1 MVKVAYIAPSGRVEY
16 FGDIGLTP
24 NYDNSI
30 YFASTA
36 AKDTAFDGLVR
47 LGYEDSVSY
56 VYKDRQA
63 FRSALPISTLINC
76 GYIRFK
82 NANFENKWFYAFVTS
97 VDYINNGCTEITF
110 VLDDL
115 MSWMGSFSLGQCL
128 VVREHTETDNYY
140 EHLIEEDLPTG
151 DYTLCGESKLQPD
164 NWGPVLILSVA
175 RVSNTVGAVGQYKGN
190 ILSGATYEK
199 YDISP
204 TGLTDLQTRIDGL
217 IADTKEDAM
226 ISAQIVFGAMA
237 PVATTTA
244 ADPLPIIKNWV
255 GAYAGY
261 EYAGAFGGYVPKN
274 KKLYNYP
281 YRLMSVSNGEGTE
294 IEFRYEHFSDFKP
307 HFYMFGIACDNPEL
321 AIIPTQYKGSGI
333 EYVPDEMLVMRQW
346 PQASIAVD
354 QYKAW
359 VAQMTSG
366 GGWISVLGSIAGTV
380 AGGVAAAA
388 TGNVASL
395 ANSGL
400 SLVEKATSLLAD
412 RQHYK
417 AMPDAVQGTANSN
430 ILMGINNKDFRIY
443 HRTIMED
450 YAKEIDDYF
459 TAYGYR
465 VNKVKTPNLANRPY
479 YTFVQTSG
487 AIVRG
492 SLPAVAARNIENILN
507 RGCRFWRSIAGVG
520 NYNVNN
526 APA

>member
-1 MVKVAYIAPSGRVEY
+1 MAYVAPSGRVEY
-16 FGDIGLTP
+16 FGDIGLSP
-24 NYDNSI
+24 NYDNAL

-36 AKDTAFDGLVR
+36 DKDQAFDGLAR
-47 LGYEDSVSY
+47 LGYEDNVSY
-56 VYKDRQA
+56 VYKDRSA

-76 GYIRFK
+76 GYIRFR
-82 NANFENKWFYAFVTS
+82 NPMFENKWFYAFVTS
-97 VDYINNGCTEITF
+97 VDYINNGCTEISF
-110 VLDDL
+110 ELDEL

-128 VVREHTETDNYY
+128 VVREHTTTDNYY

-190 ILSGATYEK
+190 ILSGAVYEK

-217 IADTKEDAM
+217 ITDQKEDAM

-237 PVATTTA
+237 PEATETA

-255 GAYAGY
+255 GQYRGY

-294 IEFRYEHFSDFKP
+294 IEFRYEFFSDHRP
-307 HFYMFGIACDNPEL
+307 HFYMFGIAADNPEL
-321 AIIPTQYKGSGI
+321 AIIPTQYKGSGV

-366 GGWISVLGSIAGTV
+366 GGWVSVVGSIASAV
-380 AGGVAAAA
+380 GGAALSAL
-388 TGNVASL
+388 TGNPLSL
-395 ANSGL
+395 ASTGM
-400 SLVEKATSLLAD
+400 SLVDKASSLLAD
-412 RQHYK
+412 RMHYK

-443 HRTIMED
+443 HRTITAD
-450 YAKEIDDYF
+450 YAREIDDYF
-459 TAYGYR
+459 SAYGYR
-465 VNKVKTPNLANRPY
+465 VNVVKTPSLDNRPY
-479 YTFVQTSG
+479 WTFVQTSG

-492 SLPAVAARNIENILN
+492 SLPASAARNIENILN
-507 RGCRFWRSIAGVG
+507 RGCRFWKSIAKLG
-520 NYNVNN
+520 NMSLDNS
-526 APA
+526 PA